1 METLKIAYIDFWPE
15 WADEDFI
22 TPLLKAHFNI
32 EIDPKNPD
40 VIFHSVFGTN
50 ANNYSCKKILFLGEN
65 KRYQNYNTDY
75 SITFDPHTNTNY
87 RLPLWQAFIL
97 KKPELLDRLFNRVQ
111 HKSFDNFCSFT
122 VSNGANFIR
131 NGIFNQ
137 LNNYKKVKSYGRY
150 MTNDQSLQKASQER
164 YWRDAKDDFFVTNK
178 HKFMLAY
185 ENNAYKYYCTEKL
198 MDAFLGGSLPIY
210 WGDVRAK
217 EDWNDKAF
225 IDGTKLGSGVLDIVK
240 RLDNDQS
247 LFDDMYSQPVFTDE
261 QKKKL
266 LENLKSFPK
275 WLIKII
281 NNDKK

>member
-198 MDAFLGGSLPIY
+198 MDAFLVGSMPLY
-210 WGDVRAK
+210 WGDPKVK
-217 EDWNDKAF
+217 EDFNPLAFVNVNDY
-225 IDGTKLGSGVLDIVK
+225 GSNIK
-240 RLDNDQS
+240 TIIQRLDSTDAAFNET
-247 LFDDMYSQPVFTDE
+247 YNQPIFSDY
-261 QKKKL
+261 QRDK
-266 LENLKSFPK
+266 LENNLKNFET
-275 WLIKII
+275 WLVKII
-281 NNDKK
+281 K